1 MALLRRMADE
11 WPLFRTLLANISMV
25 LAKTDLRV
33 ASRYA
38 TLVADTRLRRRIF
51 SAIEAEWHRTRS
63 TLLAI
68 TGQGDLLSDN
78 PELARSIR
86 QRLPYLD
93 PLNHLQ
99 VELIKRYR
107 AGEDNERLKRAIHM
121 TINGV
126 ASGLRNTG

>member
-1 MALLRRMADE
+1 M
-11 WPLFRTLLANISMV
+11 SMV
-25 LAKTDLRV
+25 LAKTDLGV

-38 TLVADTRLRRRIF
+38 TLVPDARLRRRIF
-51 SAIEAEWHRTRS
+51 QAIEREWRRTQGALEGITGHS
-63 TLLAI
+63 ELLA
-68 TGQGDLLSDN
+68 DH

-107 AGEDNERLKRAIHM
+107 AGADDERLRRAIHM
-121 TINGV
+121 TINGI